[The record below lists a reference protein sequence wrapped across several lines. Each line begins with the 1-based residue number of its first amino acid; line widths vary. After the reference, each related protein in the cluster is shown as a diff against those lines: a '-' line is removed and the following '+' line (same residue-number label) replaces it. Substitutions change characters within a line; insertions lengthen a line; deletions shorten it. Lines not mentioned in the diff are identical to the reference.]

1 MCWPSQLRHS
11 PIPNAGK
18 PCVVR
23 CTAALLSLLPR
34 TSRTQYKQCMAKES
48 DAAAAAAAAAIGGA
62 ANGAVSV
69 APAALKGLIKSTNLP
84 VVALELSRPQL
95 HEPAA
100 AVGGTRTGRF
110 GSTCGIERVDK
121 LYELTGGGAG
131 N

>member
-84 VVALELSRPQL
+84 VVALATK
-95 HEPAA
+95 PAPTPRA
-100 AVGGTRTGRF
+100 RCCYGGTRTGRF

-121 LYELTGGGAG
+121 LYELTGGG